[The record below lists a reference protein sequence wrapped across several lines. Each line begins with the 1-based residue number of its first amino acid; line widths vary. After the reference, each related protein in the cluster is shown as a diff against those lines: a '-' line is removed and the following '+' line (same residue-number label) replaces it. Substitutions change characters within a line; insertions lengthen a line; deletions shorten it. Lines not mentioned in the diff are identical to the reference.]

1 MIAGWQMPPDTL
13 PFGVIPLPV
22 LLLNREGF
30 ITQANDQAMLK
41 LDLSERRLVGTHLS
55 SIFKPDEAVQHL
67 LDCAV
72 IRGEEVT
79 SHDLV
84 RRTND
89 VPFGLHAGPTEH
101 GAAMILVPEANRQSV
116 DQHAHHREMAE
127 TVARIALEMAHEVKN
142 PLAALS
148 GATQWLSEQTLPEGS
163 REATEMMMS
172 EIERIRERIDSFLLL
187 GPRAPID
194 MQSVN
199 IHSIIEDVCAA
210 PSDIEIRRLYD
221 PSLPDIRGNPAR
233 LRHVFENLWRNAMES
248 GASKIEWKTCVAMNA
263 NLPGHQGAVI
273 EASICD
279 NGSGIPA
286 SVRDHLFEPFV
297 TGKERGS
304 GLGLAIA
311 QRVMLNHG
319 GRIVLNTQSDRTCFV
334 LQFPLA
340 QS

>member
-1 MIAGWQMPPDTL
+1 MPPDAL
-13 PFGVIPLPV
+13 PLGSIPLPF
-22 LLLNREGF
+22 LLLNLEGY
-30 ITQANDQAMLK
+30 ITRANDQAMLS
-41 LDLSERRLVGTHLS
+41 LGLSERRLMGTHLS

-67 LDCAV
+67 LNCT
-72 IRGEEVT
+72 ISRGEEVT

-89 VPFGLHAGPTEH
+89 IPFGLHAGPMED
-101 GAAMILVPEANRQSV
+101 GVAMILVSDANRQSV

-127 TVARIALEMAHEVKN
+127 NVARIALEMAHEVKN
-142 PLAALS
+142 PLAALR
-148 GATQWLSEQTLPEGS
+148 GATQWLSEQTLPAGS

-199 IHSIIEDVCAA
+199 VHSMIEEVCAA
-210 PSDIEIRRLYD
+210 SSDIELRRLYD

-233 LRHVFENLWRNAMES
+233 LQHVFENLWRNAMES
-248 GASKIEWKTCVAMNA
+248 GASRIEWKTCVATNT

-273 EASICD
+273 EVSIRD

-286 SVRDHLFEPFV
+286 SVRNHLFEPFV

-319 GRIVLNTQSDRTCFV
+319 GRILVNAQSDHTCFV

-340 QS
+340 QG